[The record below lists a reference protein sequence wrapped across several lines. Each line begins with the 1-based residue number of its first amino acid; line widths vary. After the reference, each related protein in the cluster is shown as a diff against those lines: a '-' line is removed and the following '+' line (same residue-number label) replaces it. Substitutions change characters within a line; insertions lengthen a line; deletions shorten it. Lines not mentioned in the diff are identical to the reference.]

1 MNARRVARAG
11 AVVALLLLACTVRPA
26 GDRSA
31 AAELRAAPAPSPAA
45 HEPNVGAADDA
56 AGGGARRERPLEIYF
71 TGSDD
76 GYLDACGCDDGLL
89 GGLPRRS
96 TLLKFLRAGDDESLL
111 LSNGRLLAGAE
122 PLDRMKLDVIALA
135 MAAMGYAALAVTERE
150 LALGREALD
159 NLAGLLGD
167 GALLGT
173 NLVDLKR
180 RVAAVADAPELAAQ
194 LAAAT
199 PLPTVPALA
208 RTVRGEPLL
217 VLSAISPQREALYRA
232 ADPLVQ
238 VGEPVRAL
246 QEQLALH
253 PQARSIVLA
262 QMSEAEAKALAGA
275 LPELDLIIVQ
285 GPEHEDFPREEA
297 TTVGTTSIVTTGRK
311 GKFLMS
317 FRFGGG
323 GEIDEAK
330 RHPIVD
336 TLEKDSDVQALLNDL
351 YRDRLFVEQP
361 IEQYYSRHAT
371 ASGARYAGAE
381 EGSCASC
388 HPKAW
393 ETWTKSKHAHAW
405 QTLVDQ
411 DLPPAP
417 GYTKPKQK
425 HAVWDPDCVRCH
437 VTGFG
442 EVSGYAG
449 LERERPEAR
458 LIDVGCESCHGPAGD
473 HAERASQG
481 DPRWPNP
488 PIGKIDDGSAE
499 AMCMKCHDPD
509 NSPHFVMKE
518 YWRGIV
524 RGEQR
529 EPIVHGREGD

>member
-1 MNARRVARAG
+1 MESSRVRRARRFGAV
-11 AVVALLLLACTVRPA
+11 AVVALIACTARSE
-26 GDRSA
+26 GDHSA
-31 AAELRAAPAPSPAA
+31 AAELRAAPAPAPAA
-45 HEPNVGAADDA
+45 DDARNDA
-56 AGGGARRERPLEIYF
+56 AGGGARGGRPLEVYF

-89 GGLPRRS
+89 GGLPRRA
-96 TLLKFLRAGDDESLL
+96 TLLKFLKAGDDEALV
-111 LSNGRLLAGAE
+111 LSNGRLVAGAE
-122 PLDRMKLDVIALA
+122 PLDRMKLDVMVLA
-135 MAAMGYAALAVTERE
+135 MAEMGYLALAVTEQE
-150 LALGREALD
+150 LALGREAL
-159 NLAGLLGD
+159 NEVAGLLGSGD
-167 GALLGT
+167 ALLGT
-173 NLVDLKR
+173 NLIDWKR
-180 RVAAVADAPELAAQ
+180 RADGVAVPPGLAAP
-194 LAAAT
+194 LAAALA
-199 PLPTVPALA
+199 LPTVPALA

-217 VLSAISPQREALYRA
+217 ILSAVSTQRAERYRA

-253 PQARSIVLA
+253 PGARSIVLA
-262 QMSEAEAKALAGA
+262 QMNEAEAKSLAGA
-275 LPELDLIIVQ
+275 LPELDLIVVQ
-285 GPEHEDFPREEA
+285 GPEHEDHPREEA
-297 TTVGTTSIVTTGRK
+297 VTVGTTSIVTTGRK

-317 FRFGGG
+317 FRFGGA

-330 RHPIVD
+330 RQPIVD
-336 TLEKDSDVQALLNDL
+336 TLPKDTSIEELLNSL
-351 YRDRLFVEQP
+351 YRDRLFVEKP
-361 IEQYYSRHAT
+361 IEQYYSRAEP
-371 ASGARYAGAE
+371 ASGAHYAGAE

-393 ETWTKSKHAHAW
+393 EVWAASKHAHAW

-411 DLPPAP
+411 DLPPDPA
-417 GYTKPKQK
+417 YKKSRQK

-488 PIGKIDDGSAE
+488 PIGKIADGSAE
-499 AMCMKCHDPD
+499 PTCVKCHDPD
-509 NSPHFVMKE
+509 NSPYFVMKE
-518 YWRGIV
+518 YWAGLV
-524 RGEQR
+524 RGKHGASIE
-529 EPIVHGREGD
+529 HGREGD